1 MHSCCFVLLRCLFVC
16 VFVIYYSL
24 NIFPLCVFVCIYLFI
39 TTLISRYFSA
49 CPSYALF
56 FFFIRMLIFRPRLNT
71 LIFCDFRLK
80 IFFYF
85 SLIIKLT
92 TYNSIVFTD
101 FQHTKLHPFQNL
113 SLGFILKIYLKFRQ
127 LQSRYYYKIHSYI
140 KKSV

>member
-1 MHSCCFVLLRCLFVC
+1 MKS
-16 VFVIYYSL
+16 
-24 NIFPLCVFVCIYLFI
+24 
-39 TTLISRYFSA
+39 TLKIVVVVVVKYNNGIIIVYAILSSHYFFR
-49 CPSYALF
+49 YAL

-92 TYNSIVFTD
+92 TDNSIVFTD

-113 SLGFILKIYLKFRQ
+113 SLGFIIKIYLKFRQ
-127 LQSRYYYKIHSYI
+127 FQSRYYYKIHSYI